1 METKLS
7 ISSLTL
13 ESVLERVENPVY
25 LRYVDYTDSL
35 DNQLS
40 KIQEAIQT
48 KCFDTLYEV
57 VDESFQDQSW
67 QGVQDTI
74 EKLKQNLIS
83 DGYDEDEVDT
93 FIEEN
98 KDSIEEKIYENDKS
112 SDVLKDLLRNTRDIV
127 TAYNT
132 GYEVNPD
139 SWRWSLKE
147 IKSEIKQIKRVLGL
161 KISDTTWDAEIEL
174 MVRQASYGGKLVVY
188 FLLDPTDVFE
198 FEKDYSHIHFSNAHI
213 AIVDMSGGSGDSC
226 HLYRSEFTMEFK
238 NKNLFFDRC
247 VSYSYTYDVCGMISS
262 WCEDTSW
269 WLVKKKKTKRKGIV
283 AEDTS
288 ISEHLEQQE
297 KYKLAF
303 QAGGCTFGDTDITRH
318 RNVTYLNA
326 YPCGNKCQS
335 CGHFWV
341 D

>member
-1 METKLS
+1 MNFENLPKA
-7 ISSLTL
+7 SSLAVICNTTFDKEEILL
-13 ESVLERVENPVY
+13 E
-25 LRYVDYTDSL
+25 
-35 DNQLS
+35 
-40 KIQEAIQT
+40 I
-48 KCFDTLYEV
+48 
-57 VDESFQDQSW
+57 
-67 QGVQDTI
+67 I

-98 KDSIEEKIYENDKS
+98 KDSIEGKVYENDKS

-188 FLLDPTDVFE
+188 FLLDPSDIFD
-198 FEKDYSHIHFSNAHI
+198 FEKNSTHITFSNAEI
-213 AIVDMSGGSGDSC
+213 AIVDMAGGSGDSC
-226 HLYRSEFTMEFK
+226 HLHRSKFTLNLE
-238 NKNLFFDRC
+238 NKNFFFDRC
-247 VSYSYTYDVCGMISS
+247 VTYSYTYDVCGMFDTWCQNTEYKLEVKRSRAKKVRVTLDSS
-262 WCEDTSW
+262 VVD
-269 WLVKKKKTKRKGIV
+269 
-283 AEDTS
+283 
-288 ISEHLEQQE
+288 HMEQQK
-297 KYKLAF
+297 KYQLAF